1 MAHNSFWEE
10 GKRREK
16 YLYQLQM
23 QEDGWDPSWMKEV
36 TTTEGDEEN
45 RWYTEAS
52 QHKDKM

>member
-52 QHKDKM
+52 QHKDKT